1 MSSSATTKQSRIQ
14 KLSDEASTAFKTAN
28 LAPNLSEDRAQ
39 CNTELSNIK
48 IQQTMGMERTSARC
62 EVTQRLQECED
73 RMEFGLPN
81 LIYGNS
87 PSMDTLNHQINFW
100 NSKLENFSAPC
111 QTWNIKMAQ
120 FFSSETSPVLSEEY
134 TWEVSTEH
142 WSVCQRMR
150 AKLAQERTG
159 IRKDEL
165 PTSIVD
171 GGIPDLTVLLEV
183 NTLLDKYAEAI
194 TKMNSRSLEF
204 NTLSTG
210 RNNAQDDW
218 RMIPNTV
225 TAVPPKITRQN
236 HSIPDK
242 ISRIAGDV
250 QPRWNAYYEP
260 WNAAFFPSSL
270 L

>member
-14 KLSDEASTAFKTAN
+14 KLSDEASTAFKSKFISLCIDTFANIPGNLKALPAEAMQLTKGQIESWIMRQGAIAALLMNDTAAN

-210 RNNAQDDW
+210 R
-218 RMIPNTV
+218 
-225 TAVPPKITRQN
+225 
-236 HSIPDK
+236 
-242 ISRIAGDV
+242 SRSHFA
-250 QPRWNAYYEP
+250 
-260 WNAAFFPSSL
+260 L
-270 L
+270 